1 MNVVHLCSKAT
12 ISSVIGQVTTYV
24 LRNALFSVSNQMGE
38 FKEKF
43 MFFYYSSAVCLKID
57 DSEFKVNLNL
67 DHAICIIL
75 LLKYIIYKVII
86 S

>member
-1 MNVVHLCSKAT
+1 
-12 ISSVIGQVTTYV
+12 
-24 LRNALFSVSNQMGE
+24 
-38 FKEKF
+38 